1 MRKKT
6 VWAKLLG
13 VERTVIERVELD
25 EAEGVVVARVRPRRA
40 ERSRC
45 GKCGRRCRRY
55 DQGEGWR
62 RWRAL
67 DLGATPA
74 YLEAA
79 APRVECPEHGVIV
92 AAVPWARHEAR
103 HTRAFDDQ
111 AAWLAT
117 HCAKS
122 AVGEL
127 LRVAWRTVGSIV
139 TRVVADARARSDPF
153 EGLARIGVDEI
164 SYRKGQRYLIV
175 VVDHDSGRLV
185 WAAAGRDRK
194 TLRGFFEALGKER
207 CAAITLVSADA
218 AAWIAD
224 VVAERCP
231 NAELCTDPFH
241 VVSWATEALDEVR
254 RETWNE
260 ARRRGQKAVA
270 HELKGA
276 RFALWKNPEDLTRRQ
291 QAKLSSIERT
301 NARLY
306 RAYLLKEQ
314 LRQVF
319 HLPTDAALA
328 LLEAWLRWAR
338 RCRIPSFVALARS
351 VAAHRDGIKAALV
364 HRLSNALVESM
375 NTKIRLITRVAF
387 GFHSPDA
394 LIALAMLSLGGY
406 CPTLPGRSS

>member
-1 MRKKT
+1 MRKRT

-13 VERTVIERVELD
+13 VERTVIERVEF
-25 EAEGVVVARVRPRRA
+25 EEEEGAIIAAVRPRRGQ
-40 ERSRC
+40 RNRC
-45 GKCGRRCRRY
+45 GECGRRCRRY
-55 DQGEGWR
+55 DQGAGRR

-67 DLGATPA
+67 DLGATRA

-92 AAVPWARHEAR
+92 AAVTWARHEAR

-117 HCAKS
+117 HCSKS

-139 TRVVADARARSDPF
+139 TRVVADARARADPF
-153 EGLARIGVDEI
+153 ADLGRIGVDEI
-164 SYRKGQRYLIV
+164 SYRRGQRYLIV

-185 WAAAGRDRK
+185 WAAPGRDRK
-194 TLRGFFEALGKER
+194 TLRRFFDALGQER
-207 CAAITLVSADA
+207 CRQITLVSADA
-218 AAWIAD
+218 ASWIAD
-224 VVAERCP
+224 VVRERCP
-231 NAELCTDPFH
+231 NATLCMDPFH
-241 VVSWATEALDEVR
+241 VVQWATDALDEVR
-254 RETWNE
+254 RQTWND
-260 ARRRGQKAVA
+260 ARREGQQAVA
-270 HELKGA
+270 RELKGA

-291 QAKLSSIERT
+291 RSKLASIAQT
-301 NARLY
+301 NERLY

-319 HLPTDAALA
+319 HLPTAEALA
-328 LLEAWLRWAR
+328 LLEVWLRWAR
-338 RCRIPSFVALARS
+338 RCRIPAFVALARS
-351 VAAHRDGIKAALV
+351 VAAQRAGIAAALTE
-364 HRLSNALVESM
+364 RLSNALVESV

-406 CPTLPGRSS
+406 CPPLPGRSS